1 MAGTFTQLY
10 VQYVF
15 AVKGGDC
22 LLEKKWRTELF
33 KYISGTITSK
43 GQKSIIVNGVSD
55 HVHILVGLRPTMRIS
70 DLASDIKNNSS
81 RFINDNGWVWGK
93 FSWQKGY
100 GAFSYSHSQLNTVYQ
115 YIEGQEEHHQRVTFR
130 EEYEKLLR
138 QFEIEYDEKFLFD
151 AVI

>member
-1 MAGTFTQLY
+1 
-10 VQYVF
+10 
-15 AVKGGDC
+15 

-33 KYISGTITSK
+33 KYISGTITNK

-70 DLASDIKNNSS
+70 DLARDIKNNSS
-81 RFINDNGWVWGK
+81 RFINDNEWVWGK

-100 GAFSYSHSQLNTVYQ
+100 GAFTYSHSQLNTIYQ
-115 YIEGQEEHHQRVTFR
+115 YIEGQEEHHKRVTFR

-151 AVI
+151 AII